1 MDFTELVQARRSV
14 RTFSDKEVSEKIIK
28 QVVECARLAP
38 SWKNQQCWH
47 FIIIQ
52 DKERIAELVSG
63 GMVLGNSWLK
73 KAPVLVVACGEPA
86 KSGNRGGV
94 PYYAVDVA
102 IAMDHLILGATE
114 LGLGTC
120 WIGVFDESKLMDT
133 LEVPKN
139 MKIVGL
145 TPLGYPAD
153 NLSVRERLTK
163 AAISGKRRKPLG
175 EIIHYE
181 KW

>member
-1 MDFTELVQARRSV
+1 M
-14 RTFSDKEVSEKIIK
+14 
-28 QVVECARLAP
+28 
-38 SWKNQQCWH
+38 
-47 FIIIQ
+47 
-52 DKERIAELVSG
+52 
-63 GMVLGNSWLK
+63 GNSWLK